1 MNIAREDILLW
12 ESFRKGDR
20 DAFASLF
27 RAYYQPLL
35 RYGSKFTMD
44 DKLLE
49 DCIQELFIELWQS
62 NSRTEVLSVKSYL
75 LKSLKYKILKTYRKK
90 TGRLSPTD
98 GGDHFIWSHEN
109 FLIAEQEN
117 EEKRQS
123 LLRAL
128 EKLSNRQKEIIYLKY
143 YQNLSYE
150 EVSEIMNINYQV
162 ARNLLYQAI
171 KSLKSMLAGAMI
183 FFILLLRL
191 HLFPF

>member
-20 DAFASLF
+20 DAFAHLF
-27 RAYYQPLL
+27 RAYYQPLF
-35 RYGSKFTMD
+35 RYGSKFTTD
-44 DKLLE
+44 EKLLE

-62 NSRTEVLSVKSYL
+62 NNRTEVLSVKSYL

-90 TGRLSPTD
+90 TGRLSLED
-98 GGDHFIWSHEN
+98 GGDHFVWSHEN
-109 FLIAEQEN
+109 FLIAEQED
-117 EEKRQS
+117 EEKKRY

-128 EKLSNRQKEIIYLKY
+128 EKLSNRQKEIIYLKF

-171 KSLKSMLAGAMI
+171 KSLKSLLAGVMI
-183 FFILLLRL
+183 FFIFPLTL
-191 HLFPF
+191 HLFPY